1 MKLWNKHWPHSFREF
16 GALIHLSLIFFGL
29 RALLP
34 HIRLDRALQWLHSPD
49 RSFPH
54 NPERFALIQR
64 YFHAL
69 LWRFRTNPK
78 GDCLIRSLVLFY
90 FARRYGTP
98 VHFHCGVVPVDNA
111 LDGHAW
117 LSLEGKPIFEKEDP
131 YSRYTITYSFPKQQT
146 NLSESQKAEVFTRT
160 YVAEPHEPLQR
171 PVEIE

>member
-1 MKLWNKHWPHSFREF
+1 MTLWNERWPHSLAEL
-16 GALIHLSLIFFGL
+16 GVLVHLSLVFFGL
-29 RALLP
+29 RVLLP
-34 HIRLDRALQWLHSPD
+34 HIRLDRALRWLHSPD

-90 FARRYGTP
+90 FARRHGTP
-98 VHFHCGVVPVDNA
+98 VYFHCGVVAVGPA

-117 LSLEGKPIFEKEDP
+117 LGLEGKPIFEKENP
-131 YSRYTITYSFPKQQT
+131 YSRYTVTYSFPKQQT
-146 NLSESQKAEVFTRT
+146 DLSESKKAEGLSRA
-160 YVAEPHEPLQR
+160 YVTEPHEPIQH